1 MGSAAGS
8 PVRRPGGM
16 GGTAAKDNSV
26 GPSVNASPNPLA
38 EKFGSMMRKKLPVD
52 SQQSK
57 LLV

>member
-8 PVRRPGGM
+8 PVRRP

-38 EKFGSMMRKKLPVD
+38 EKFGTMMRKKLPVD